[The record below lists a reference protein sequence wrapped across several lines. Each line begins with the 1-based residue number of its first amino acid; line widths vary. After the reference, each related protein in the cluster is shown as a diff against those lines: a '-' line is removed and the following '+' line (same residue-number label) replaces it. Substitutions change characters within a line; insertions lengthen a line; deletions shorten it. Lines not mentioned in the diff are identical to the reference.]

1 MNTLPKSERILI
13 VGGTSGIGAAVA
25 ERLSARYA
33 ITIASRRLMKYPHFD
48 QLAFDASDPG
58 SIRAALG
65 DSIFDHVVVTAA
77 DTPTGPLKD
86 LSDISVHRAIQNK
99 LVLNYMV
106 LREIRAVRSVTLTSG
121 YLSARPGKATAL
133 QSALNFKH
141 RVPHEGCCSGTLS
154 CSSELCLSRN
164 CEQFYV
170 GPATGTSTA
179 QSP

>member
-99 LVLNYMV
+99 LVLSYMV

-121 YLSARPGKATAL
+121 YLSADLARQPPSSRP
-133 QSALNFKH
+133 
-141 RVPHEGCCSGTLS
+141 
-154 CSSELCLSRN
+154 
-164 CEQFYV
+164 
-170 GPATGTSTA
+170 
-179 QSP
+179 

>member
-77 DTPTGPLKD
+77 DTPTGPSRTSLIFQSTELFKTN
-86 LSDISVHRAIQNK
+86 SSSTIW
-99 LVLNYMV
+99 YF
-106 LREIRAVRSVTLTSG
+106 ERSG
-121 YLSARPGKATAL
+121 R
-133 QSALNFKH
+133 
-141 RVPHEGCCSGTLS
+141 
-154 CSSELCLSRN
+154 
-164 CEQFYV
+164 
-170 GPATGTSTA
+170 
-179 QSP
+179 